1 MATVQNTIEFLR
13 SHGNVMHAAE
23 TPEGVIATSWVADH
37 ANPAAV
43 ADDDMWCE
51 EVAVFP
57 VEGGNV
63 STSAVRAFLGY

>member
-1 MATVQNTIEFLR
+1 MATVQNTIEFLL
-13 SHGNVMHAAE
+13 SHGNVNHAAE
-23 TPEGVIATSWVADH
+23 TPEGVIATTWAGSTYNA
-37 ANPAAV
+37 AAV
-43 ADDDMWCE
+43 ADCDTWCE